1 MWKGSD
7 QGIWK
12 DSFLEGKRTIICPRF
27 RSLARQRGRHTSWG
41 HKFSIDWKTWFA
53 EYISF
58 RKQKHFFKVWKV
70 PVLVSQLLWCKSGN
84 ITSVLHWRTFWGAW
98 KLWFFFYTLIRK
110 VRLMFGNAFSPVH
123 SWACAGSTTNF
134 LHCSVWGHSLLK
146 HLVIFYFFVLSYE
159 LDLCM
164 DYDC

>member
-53 EYISF
+53 EYIRF
-58 RKQKHFFKVWKV
+58 RKQKHFLRYGRSLFWFHNFFGAC
-70 PVLVSQLLWCKSGN
+70 LVISLLCYIGGPFGVHGN
-84 ITSVLHWRTFWGAW
+84 CD
-98 KLWFFFYTLIRK
+98 FFYTLIRK
-110 VRLMFGNAFSPVH
+110 VRLMFGNAYSPVH